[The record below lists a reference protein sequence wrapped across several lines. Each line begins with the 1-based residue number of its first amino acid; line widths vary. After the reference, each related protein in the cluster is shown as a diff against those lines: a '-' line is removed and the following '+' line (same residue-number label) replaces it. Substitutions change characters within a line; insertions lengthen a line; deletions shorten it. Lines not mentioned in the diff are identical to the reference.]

1 MPYSFFRDAGFS
13 NSAIYLKSA
22 DPSWD
27 KVREILNYQ
36 STLCGTDVLRRGSWW
51 VVVCCRFYQN
61 SQEKDFIFLVSD
73 KKREQWACV
82 TIPNVLFHIP
92 IEMKEIGKLL
102 NQKWL
107 EESQKRSS

>member
-1 MPYSFFRDAGFS
+1 MTHVNESRQRFEDRYMKPE
-13 NSAIYLKSA
+13 N
-22 DPSWD
+22 
-27 KVREILNYQ
+27 
-36 STLCGTDVLRRGSWW
+36 TLTD
-51 VVVCCRFYQN
+51 CRIKRLVY
-61 SQEKDFIFLVSD
+61 QEKDFIFLVSD